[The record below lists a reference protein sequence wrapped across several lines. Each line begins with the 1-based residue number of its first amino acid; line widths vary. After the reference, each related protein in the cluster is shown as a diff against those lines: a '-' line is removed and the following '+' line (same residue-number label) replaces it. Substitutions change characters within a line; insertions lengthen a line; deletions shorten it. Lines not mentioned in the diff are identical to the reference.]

1 MLDNLDD
8 NIRLRHILDA
18 ITEIESYT
26 QHILFDDFYTNSMLF
41 NASIR
46 QLEIIGEAANKL
58 SESTIQQNIQ
68 IPWAKMIG
76 LRNVLIHNYFGI
88 DDKMIWNVIQINLP
102 ELKKNIIQ
110 LLA

>member
-1 MLDNLDD
+1 MHDNLDD
-8 NIRLRHILDA
+8 QIRLQHILDA
-18 ITEIESYT
+18 INEIENYT
-26 QHILFDDFYTNSMLF
+26 RNISFDDFYSNSMLF

-46 QLEIIGEAANKL
+46 QLEITANKL
-58 SESTIQQNIQ
+58 SENTVQQNLQ

-102 ELKKNIIQ
+102 ELKKNITQ
-110 LLA
+110 LLT